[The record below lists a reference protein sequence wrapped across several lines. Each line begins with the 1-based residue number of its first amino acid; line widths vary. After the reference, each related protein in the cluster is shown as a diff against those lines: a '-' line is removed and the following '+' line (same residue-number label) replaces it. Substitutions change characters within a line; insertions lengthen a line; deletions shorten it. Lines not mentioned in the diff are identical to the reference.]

1 MTGSGDASTDAGV
14 RAAVAA
20 LSRAQDAG
28 RPDELVALYT
38 DDAVLE
44 LPGTE
49 PVVGAAALRE
59 AFASWVPKRP
69 QLHLVG
75 NVLVRPAGPGEA
87 TALSDVA
94 MMQRGESGW
103 AVLIVGHYEDTFR
116 LQDGTWKLHRR
127 STTFSA

>member
-1 MTGSGDASTDAGV
+1 MAGVDKASVDAGV
-14 RAAVAA
+14 RAAIAA

-28 RPDELVALYT
+28 RPDDLVALYT
-38 DDAVLE
+38 ADATLE
-44 LPGTE
+44 LPGAD

-59 AFASWVPKRP
+59 AFAAWAPKVP

-75 NVLVRPAGPGEA
+75 NVVVTPGGPDEA
-87 TALSDVA
+87 TAVSDVA

-103 AVLIVGHYEDTFR
+103 AVRIVGRYRDTFL
-116 LQDGTWKLHRR
+116 LQGDGWRLHRR

>member
-1 MTGSGDASTDAGV
+1 MPGPEDASTDAGV
-14 RAAVAA
+14 RAAIAA

-28 RPDELVALYT
+28 RPDDLVALYT

-44 LPGTE
+44 LPGTD
-49 PVVGAAALRE
+49 PVVGSAALRE
-59 AFASWVPKRP
+59 AFAAWAPTRP

-87 TALSDVA
+87 TATSDVA
-94 MMQRGESGW
+94 MMQRGEAGW
-103 AVLIVGHYEDTFR
+103 AVQVVGHYEDTFR
-116 LQDGTWKLHRR
+116 LVGGAWKLRRR

>member
-1 MTGSGDASTDAGV
+1 MTATEDATIDAGV
-14 RAAVAA
+14 RAAIAA

-44 LPGTE
+44 LPGME
-49 PVVGAAALRE
+49 PVAGAAALRE
-59 AFASWVPKRP
+59 AFAAWAPKHP

-87 TALSDVA
+87 TATSDVA

-103 AVLIVGHYEDTFR
+103 AVQVVGHYEDTFR
-116 LQDGTWKLHRR
+116 LAEGAWKLHRR
-127 STTFSA
+127 STTFSF